1 MSGKGQVMKVSD
13 LASYASDSIVSRALV
28 NNKAGSLTLFAF
40 DQGQALSE
48 HSAPFDAVVHV
59 VDGQAEVTIGGEKM
73 TVGAGD
79 LVIMPANVPHALRAT
94 SKFKMM
100 LTMIRG

>member
-13 LASYASDSIVSRALV
+13 LAGYASDSIVSRALV

>member
-1 MSGKGQVMKVSD
+1 MKGQVIRVSD

-28 NNKAGSLTLFAF
+28 SNKAGSLTLFAF

-73 TVGAGD
+73 TVGAGE